1 MSSIKIDKNSIAQKC
16 AAFFPSKEGQQKIK
30 EAGRQTIKGLSKNMS
45 LHTPEETAD
54 KFAYVLRTAM
64 NNSGLSANA
73 IESIGDIDYSVH
85 QISDT
90 VYEIRVY
97 FSGDLTR
104 PSLQPE
110 KYGGI
115 DDIVLL
121 LNNGVDH
128 TMHPVKGEWHGKEI
142 YNRTVIP
149 GLHFLEQAVTDFK
162 GNYSTEYNVI
172 DIYIEK

>member
-1 MSSIKIDKNSIAQKC
+1 MGGIKINKKAIANKTS
-16 AAFFPSKEGQQKIK
+16 AFLNIREGQKKIK
-30 EAGRQTIKGLSKNMS
+30 EAGAQAIRSSSRNAN

-64 NNSGLSANA
+64 NDSGLSANA
-73 IESIGDIDYSVH
+73 INSIGDIDYSVH

-128 TMHPVKGEWHGKEI
+128 TMHPVKGEWHKKEI

-149 GLHFLEQAVTDFK
+149 GYHFLEQAVTDFK
-162 GNYSTEYNVI
+162 GNYGAEYNVV